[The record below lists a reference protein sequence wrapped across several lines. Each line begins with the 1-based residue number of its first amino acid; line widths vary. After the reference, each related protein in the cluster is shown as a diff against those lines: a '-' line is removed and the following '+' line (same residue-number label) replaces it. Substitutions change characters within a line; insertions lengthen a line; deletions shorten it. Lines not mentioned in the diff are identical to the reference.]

1 MPTAGKLGKLAPK
14 KVDGLRFIEEYLLKD
29 RLPKAGRE
37 VDNSAGIT
45 DWGMLGNDTHGDCG
59 PVGYLHVHMA
69 DAANFRL
76 KESWP
81 TADQVVREY
90 LAYTGG
96 QDEGVVL
103 ADFLSFCQQH
113 SFCGKSL
120 IGYAPA
126 HHDNLAEVRS
136 VIKLFNAAYVGVQ
149 LPQIGLDQFER
160 DEEWDLTDTR
170 ADDKIAGGHC
180 VVPVEFVPPACE
192 VALLAAVPPEPET
205 PVPVEPV
212 ELVPPVPEPVT
223 VLLAPP
229 EPRLPATEVSWAAGL
244 PGSLEHAASS
254 KPSSPKT
261 CIGRVR

>member
-180 VVPVEFVPPACE
+180 VVPVEFVPGRWGFVTWGKIQFATTRWVERYIDEAWAPLTDDFATANPNLFDYP
-192 VALLAAVPPEPET
+192 ALLHDLAV
-205 PVPVEPV
+205 
-212 ELVPPVPEPVT
+212 L
-223 VLLAPP
+223 
-229 EPRLPATEVSWAAGL
+229 RG
-244 PGSLEHAASS
+244 
-254 KPSSPKT
+254 
-261 CIGRVR
+261 